1 MKGAA
6 LKAEDISVVFGRAGR
21 DVAPAVASTDLTIAP
36 GSFVAFSGPSGSGK
50 TTLLHVIAGV
60 LRPTTGS
67 VRWDNTDITELS
79 EGRRDRWRRR
89 EVGLVFQEF
98 HLIEQ
103 LTPLANVLLPATFSG
118 FAIPAQVRSRA
129 KQLLEELGVPLERRA
144 VTDLSRGERQ
154 RVAIARALLF
164 DPPILLADEPTAS
177 LDAAAGEQVAV
188 ELAKAAAA
196 GRTTV
201 VVSHDKVLVERAA
214 RVIRLEHGR
223 IVSDGPPV
231 GLAAA
236 AAEMAV

>member
-1 MKGAA
+1 MQGAA
-6 LKAEDISVVFGRAGR
+6 LKAEGVSVVFGSAGK
-21 DVAPAVASTDLTIAP
+21 DIAPAVAVAELAIAP

-60 LRPTTGS
+60 LAPTTGS
-67 VRWDNTDITELS
+67 VRWADTEITKLS
-79 EGRRDRWRRR
+79 EGKRDRWRRR

-118 FAIPAQVRSRA
+118 FTIPAAVRARG

-201 VVSHDKVLVERAA
+201 VVSHDKLLVERSQ
-214 RVIRLEHGR
+214 RVIRLERGKV
-223 IVSDGPPV
+223 VSDGPPV

>member
-1 MKGAA
+1 MQGAA
-6 LKAEDISVVFGRAGR
+6 LRAEGVSVVFGNGKDA
-21 DVAPAVASTDLTIAP
+21 APAVAVAELSIAP

-50 TTLLHVIAGV
+50 TTLLHVVAGV
-60 LRPTTGS
+60 LAPTTGT
-67 VRWDNTDITELS
+67 VRWADTEITRLS
-79 EGRRDRWRRR
+79 EGKRDRWRRQ
-89 EVGLVFQEF
+89 EVGLIFQEF

-118 FAIPAQVRSRA
+118 FVIPGAVRERG
-129 KQLLEELGVPLERRA
+129 KRLLEELGVPLQRRA
-144 VTDLSRGERQ
+144 VTELSRGERQ

-177 LDAAAGEQVAV
+177 LDAEAGERVAA
-188 ELAKAAAA
+188 ELAKAAVS
-196 GRTTV
+196 GRTTI
-201 VVSHDKVLVERAA
+201 VVSHDKLLVERAQ
-214 RVIRLEHGR
+214 RVLRLERGK

>member
-1 MKGAA
+1 MRGAA
-6 LKAEDISVVFGRAGR
+6 LRAEGVSVVFGNAK
-21 DVAPAVASTDLTIAP
+21 DVTPAVAVDRLAIDP

-60 LRPTTGS
+60 LAPTTGT
-67 VRWDNTDITELS
+67 VRWADTDITKLS
-79 EGRRDRWRRR
+79 EGKRDRWRRQ
-89 EVGLVFQEF
+89 EVGLIFQEF

-118 FAIPAQVRSRA
+118 FVIPAAVRARG
-129 KQLLEELGVPLERRA
+129 KQLLEELGVPLQRRA
-144 VTDLSRGERQ
+144 VTELSRGERQ

-177 LDAAAGEQVAV
+177 LDAEAGEQVAA

-196 GRTTV
+196 GRTTI
-201 VVSHDKVLVERAA
+201 VVSHDKLLVERAQ
-214 RVIRLEHGR
+214 RVVRLERGKV
-223 IVSDGPPV
+223 VSDGPPV